1 MGIDAIIRLPRL
13 WAREYAT
20 PSSAPLL
27 LQCQLRVAYASDPE
41 FRKEVPSSP
50 AARLGTACHR
60 VLELAGAG
68 ALPAAGGP
76 DWLDGFEKAW
86 SEAIASEEA
95 SAGEHPLEQHLPP
108 AEHWPGYSIRKVRTR
123 RLAERLG
130 AVVTARVPRQ
140 AQAAELEQERRG
152 LGGKLRGRPD
162 VVRRT
167 EKGSVIE
174 DYKTGS
180 LFEADTG
187 ELKAAYRLQLLLYAA
202 LEQEATGEATRDA
215 RLIPL
220 EGDPAAIEIGGD
232 EAGQAARDVIAAL
245 DEYNQNVQACTS
257 PEALADPSPEHCRF
271 CPFAIRCP
279 GFWSAVNPDWGADGI
294 VAVTGEITAS
304 KSSRF
309 DTFDVD
315 GTVERGSVPGSSVR
329 LHGLDLDRFRPA
341 LHAPI
346 GSSFAAAGLRPGTS
360 DDVARC
366 TARTRLVVIAPDSK
380 AASTPPTP

>member
-13 WAREYAT
+13 RAREYAT

-41 FRKEVPSSP
+41 FRREVPSSP

-68 ALPAAGGP
+68 ALPAADGP
-76 DWLDGFEKAW
+76 GWLDGFENAW

-95 SAGEHPLEQHLPP
+95 AAGEHPLERHLPP
-108 AEHWPGYSIRKVRTR
+108 AERWPGYAIRKVRTR

-130 AVVTARVPRQ
+130 SVVTARASRQ
-140 AQAAELEQERRG
+140 ARVAELEQERRG

-162 VVRRT
+162 VVRRA
-167 EKGSVIE
+167 EEGSVIE

-187 ELKAAYRLQLLLYAA
+187 ELKAVYRLQLLLYAA
-202 LEQEATGEATRDA
+202 LEQEATGEAPSDA
-215 RLIPL
+215 RLVPL
-220 EGDPAAIEIGGD
+220 EGDPAEIEIRGD
-232 EAGQAARDVIAAL
+232 EAAQAAQDVVAAL
-245 DEYNQNVQACTS
+245 DEYNQSVQACTS

-279 GFWSAVNPDWGADGI
+279 GFWSAINPAWGADGI

-304 KSSRF
+304 ESSRF

-315 GTVERGSVPGSSVR
+315 GTAEKGSIPGSSVR

-360 DDVARC
+360 DDVVRC
-366 TARTRLVVIAPDSK
+366 TARTRLVIAPDSE